1 MIVKSKAM
9 RTIFLIITLLFLVLS
24 HADSNLAT
32 TLTMLVI
39 LPMGRWNRL
48 FHLVGVVLGDFPDA
62 VVAMSN
68 KLGVEKSR
76 HSIATTMRL
85 TSVSTKTTP

>member
-9 RTIFLIITLLFLVLS
+9 RTIFHIITLLFLVLS

-62 VVAMSN
+62 VVTMSN

-76 HSIATTMRL
+76 HSIATTVRL
-85 TSVSTKTTP
+85 TSVSTKATP

>member
-1 MIVKSKAM
+1 MAM
-9 RTIFLIITLLFLVLS
+9 MLHNVTLLFLVLS
-24 HADSNLAT
+24 HADSNLDT

-39 LPMGRWNRL
+39 LRMGRWSLL
-48 FHLVGVVLGDFPDA
+48 FHLVGGVLGDFPVA
-62 VVAMSN
+62 VVAKAN

-85 TSVSTKTTP
+85 TIESTKTMS